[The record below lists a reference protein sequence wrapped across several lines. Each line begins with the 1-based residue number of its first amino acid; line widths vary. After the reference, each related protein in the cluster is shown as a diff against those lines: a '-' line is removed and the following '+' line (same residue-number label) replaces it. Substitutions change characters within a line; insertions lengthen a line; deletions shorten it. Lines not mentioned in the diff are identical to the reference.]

1 MTLPPSLPVPPVL
14 PGVAADAA
22 DAPVSSRPGDPSFS
36 ETLSAAVEPRA
47 VAADH
52 APEIDGPAVPDAPGA
67 LRSVGRPLVYRQ
79 GSDGAPEACPAE
91 EASEAVAISDRS
103 GTDFGSPVSWLG
115 GGGALAVMPT
125 PPIVIA
131 TVAETRPVSE
141 AVGPDVG
148 PVSPGA
154 AHPAAA
160 LTASLLSFAGQVAVN
175 DSAGIMG
182 AVRDDRAM
190 RVAASPGDVPPAG
203 RAPSASGVG
212 SAASL
217 PSADSTTSGDRGSVE
232 AVGLAPGVLPTTER
246 GERLDSDLL
255 PSRRLGPASGTD
267 FAGAAP
273 RGEDAAAAPLVT
285 TGRRAPEAAP
295 TTFPGD
301 AASLAD
307 PAVDADQGLVVS
319 LVAGSEPTRENV
331 AERHARRSP
340 GAASAESAVVA
351 DWNAAP
357 VRHGHPAAGFSGKNE
372 TLVFGEQYL
381 KESRADVGTEAA
393 NEGAVMRLESPAAP
407 LTASLPLVP
416 ELRAGAEGMRARP
429 GTEAGAP
436 WVAVGRVVDAADV
449 LWATD
454 RAGVDVKLQFE
465 GEGVWVR
472 VDYRDGEVKATF
484 RAESPELRDRLTAAW
499 QQHVA
504 GAVES
509 RPYRMADPLFE
520 VGVGDRSASFSAQAD
535 VQGDASRRGG
545 NEQAAPEWPA
555 RLTPAATGVVAGTH
569 GPAVAAPPSEL
580 RASSLRLNVFA

>member
-1 MTLPPSLPVPPVL
+1 MTFPSSLSVPPVL

-22 DAPVSSRPGDPSFS
+22 GALVSPRPGEPSFS
-36 ETLSAAVEPRA
+36 ETLSAAVEPRIA
-47 VAADH
+47 GAGHD
-52 APEIDGPAVPDAPGA
+52 PEIDGPAVPDTPGA

-79 GSDGAPEACPAE
+79 SSDVVSEASPAE
-91 EASEAVAISDRS
+91 EASEAVALSDRS
-103 GTDFGSPVSWLG
+103 GTEAGSPVSWLG
-115 GGGALAVMPT
+115 GSGVLAVMPT
-125 PPIVIA
+125 PPVVVA
-131 TVAETRPVSE
+131 TVVETRSVDE
-141 AVGPDVG
+141 AVSPDVG
-148 PVSPGA
+148 PVPSGA

-160 LTASLLSFAGQVAVN
+160 RTASPLSGMGQVAVG
-175 DSAGIMG
+175 DSAGITA
-182 AVRDDRAM
+182 AVRDDRTGP
-190 RVAASPGDVPPAG
+190 VAASLGEVPPTG
-203 RAPSASGVG
+203 RAPSAPVVE
-212 SAASL
+212 SAAAL
-217 PSADSTTSGDRGSVE
+217 PPADSTVSGDRGSAE
-232 AVGLAPGVLPTTER
+232 AVRVAPGFPATTER
-246 GERLDSDLL
+246 GERLDLELL
-255 PSRRLGPASGTD
+255 ASRRLDPASGTD
-267 FAGAAP
+267 LAGAAP
-273 RGEDAAAAPLVT
+273 RGEAAATVPLVT
-285 TGRRAPEAAP
+285 AGRGAPVTAP
-295 TTFPGD
+295 TTLSGD

-307 PAVDADQGLVVS
+307 PSVDADQGRVAP
-319 LVAGSEPTRENV
+319 LVAGNEPTRENV
-331 AERHARRSP
+331 AERQARRSP
-340 GAASAESAVVA
+340 GAAPAENAVVA
-351 DWNAAP
+351 DRSPAP
-357 VRHGHPAAGFSGKNE
+357 VRHGLSAAGNSGKND
-372 TLVFGEQYL
+372 TLVTDEQNL
-381 KESRADVGTEAA
+381 KKSMAAVGTEVA
-393 NEGAVMRLESPAAP
+393 NEGAAMRLESPAAP

-416 ELRAGAEGMRARP
+416 ELRAGAEGMRARL

-555 RLTPAATGVVAGTH
+555 RLTPAATGMAAETR
-569 GPAVAAPPSEL
+569 GPAAAAPSSEL